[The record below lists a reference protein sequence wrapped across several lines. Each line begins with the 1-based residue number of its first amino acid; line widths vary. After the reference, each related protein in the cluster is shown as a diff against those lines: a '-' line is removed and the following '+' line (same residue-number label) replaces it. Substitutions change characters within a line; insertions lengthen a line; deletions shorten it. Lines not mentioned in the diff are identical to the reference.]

1 MLLSILK
8 NIIVISLVW
17 IVVICSSLLWNYFGA
32 LKEQDRI
39 AFSSA
44 ESFFQ
49 QIVVTRAWN
58 AEHGGLYAQVTETT
72 RPNPYLQTENRDL
85 HFNSSLNLT
94 KIDPAFMTRQISE
107 IAKKSQGIQFHS
119 TSLNPIRPENKPTE
133 LEAKYLHQFELTPLG
148 KGEFIDGPNGASYF
162 YMAPLITEQSCLKCH
177 AKQGYKEGDIR
188 GGISVSLPFKAEI
201 PLHIIVISHFVI
213 GLVGLLGLAF
223 LGKKLDVSYS
233 TIKTQAIM
241 DALTGIPNRRSF
253 SESILHAFK
262 RSKRENEP
270 LSIIMCDIDNFKKF
284 NDTYGHGAGDQCLK
298 DIAQSLLSSLNRPN
312 DFCARYGG
320 EEFIVVLID
329 TDLSGAME
337 VAERIRLSIA
347 EMKIKHLGSPP
358 ENVVTMSLGVATLE
372 NDSLTSYE
380 KLIQYADEALYSAKD
395 SGRNQVQSYRQP
407 EKN

>member
-1 MLLSILK
+1 MSILK
-8 NIIVISLVW
+8 SIIAIGILW
-17 IVVICSSLLWNYFGA
+17 IVVICGSFLWNYFGA
-32 LKEQDRI
+32 LKEQERI

-49 QIVVTRAWN
+49 QVVITRTWN
-58 AEHGGLYAQVTETT
+58 AEHGGLYAQITESTQ
-72 RPNPYLQTENRDL
+72 PNPYLQTQNRDL
-85 HFNSSLNLT
+85 YFDSSLNLT
-94 KIDPAFMTRQISE
+94 KINPAFMTRQLSE
-107 IAKKSQGIQFHS
+107 IAKKSQGVQFHI
-119 TSLNPIRPENKPTE
+119 TSLKPIRPDNKATE
-133 LEAKYLHQFELTPLG
+133 LEAKYLRQFELTPLG
-148 KGEFIDGPNGASYF
+148 KGEFVDDQTGAFYF
-162 YMAPLITEQSCLKCH
+162 YMAPLITEKSCLKCH

-188 GGISVSLPFKAEI
+188 GGISVSLPFKTEI
-201 PLHIIVISHFVI
+201 PLNIMLISHFVI
-213 GLVGLLGLAF
+213 GFLGLLGLAF

-253 SESILHAFK
+253 SESILYAFK

-284 NDTYGHGAGDQCLK
+284 NDTYGHAAGDQCLK
-298 DIAQSLLSSLNRPN
+298 EVAQRLQSSLNRPS

-329 TDLSGAME
+329 TDLDGAMK
-337 VAERIRLSIA
+337 VAERIRFSIA
-347 EMKIKHLGSPP
+347 EMKIKHIGSPP

-372 NDSLTSYE
+372 DNSLTSYE

-395 SGRNQVQSYRQP
+395 SGRNQVQPYRQP
-407 EKN
+407 TND